1 VTASASAATVSD
13 HVAEAAARFGLPA
26 AWLWQVIDAE
36 SAGDPRAVSR
46 AGAIGL
52 MQVMPATYAELRGRY
67 GLGPDPFDPRD
78 NVLAGAAYLR
88 ELYHRYGAPAFL
100 AAYNAGPGR
109 LDAHLKDGR
118 PLPAETRRYLA
129 RLAPSVGGPAPTLPD
144 AAPPPSLFAMR
155 TALATDT
162 DPPVVAGGDG
172 LFVALRRADEASDV
186 QPD

>member
-1 VTASASAATVSD
+1 M
-13 HVAEAAARFGLPA
+13 G
-26 AWLWQVIDAE
+26 AE
-36 SAGDPRAVSR
+36 SAGDPRAVSH

-52 MQVMPATYAELRGRY
+52 MQVMPATYAEVRGRY

-88 ELYHRYGAPAFL
+88 ELYDRYGAPAFL

-109 LDAHLKDGR
+109 LDDHLRDGR

-129 RLAPSVGGPAPTLPD
+129 KLSPAIGGPTPAPSAIQ
-144 AAPPPSLFAMR
+144 PPSEPSLFAVR
-155 TALATDT
+155 TPLATDAGASA
-162 DPPVVAGGDG
+162 VAGSVS
-172 LFVALRRADEASDV
+172 LFVPLRRDSDV